1 MMGRDI
7 GGSSAD
13 GPARDHREGRAAEM
27 VRSTVA
33 KSVQTS
39 ANWPWPTRW
48 VKGGPAIGKAEAR
61 RRLGKDRGRDVKPV

>member
-39 ANWPWPTRW
+39 ANWPVAHEMGEGRTRHRESRSE
-48 VKGGPAIGKAEAR
+48 EAVR
-61 RRLGKDRGRDVKPV
+61 